1 MIKYQSVPVITVFC
15 AHSSSVERCPD
26 KTEAHG
32 SIPCARTYGSLAQ
45 LVERRFYTAD
55 VRGSSP
61 LGSTEF
67 AEVSRFRIH
76 SSGLTSSKPLLV
88 ALARPGLTSPLGSTE
103 FAEVSRFRIHSSGL
117 TSSKPLLVALARP
130 GLTSPLG
137 STEFAVIRNDIFLQ
151 SPTVISLYSRFI
163 QFLFDSHKNH
173 STTLCKS

>member
-103 FAEVSRFRIHSSGL
+103 FA
-117 TSSKPLLVALARP
+117 
-130 GLTSPLG
+130 
-137 STEFAVIRNDIFLQ
+137 VIRNDIFLQ